1 MSAALEDPSKLAR
14 RCRSDPHPGARGDRS
29 GAPACS
35 REMDRSIYRFLCLPI
50 FDEGFRSV
58 LVELNLDKI
67 EMWLALSDSS
77 HGTADHKL
85 SEILPALTKK
95 QEVADKILQRLDM
108 VNILASI
115 ISRSTE
121 KIQQEIATDLGYG
134 SAEPPRAGVKRSSA
148 DAPIAA
154 PAPKA
159 LGAKPA
165 GLGPVEEVTS
175 LQSVELSERRKWGAR
190 LSAISTKAGA
200 AAGINDQSR
209 CTGLMPEEAA
219 RLKTMSFEAGGFR
232 TIRQNVRYWEKFDE
246 WAAAHGLRVYLPTI
260 VAVMRYSLYLKDQGC
275 GPSILPAFKYAVGW
289 VCKRLVMPLPN
300 LADPQ
305 LKAVIDEV
313 YSLRGKELKEAVPV
327 PSKLVMALEIY
338 LDFLI
343 NAKKDAAAIF
353 IRWTLILIFSSLRF
367 DDGVHVAPTSLQ
379 LTEDA
384 LLGLVWQTK
393 VERKKRGTR
402 FAVPVCSISGRDWL
416 EKGWKLFQPYMSD
429 RDFFIWE
436 LQDEKK
442 FAPAPVTY
450 SRSLAWLKHFLL
462 LALGECVRN
471 DKIALNEVPDLEQA
485 VQAITWHS
493 MRVTMLAEAVKA
505 NVDDKIAGLQANWKD
520 PSQLVLKY
528 ARQRKEL
535 SVAMVKDM
543 ASKLRDQWVP
553 DPDLFAVEEEDAEVT
568 EPIVQEFIVKSSI
581 PERALLSS
589 DFRCHIFDRKVF
601 EDKSICGKLRMQDA
615 VSVGSQA
622 PGMICQ
628 LCQNKAGF

>member
-1 MSAALEDPSKLAR
+1 
-14 RCRSDPHPGARGDRS
+14 
-29 GAPACS
+29 
-35 REMDRSIYRFLCLPI
+35 
-50 FDEGFRSV
+50 
-58 LVELNLDKI
+58 
-67 EMWLALSDSS
+67 
-77 HGTADHKL
+77 
-85 SEILPALTKK
+85 
-95 QEVADKILQRLDM
+95 
-108 VNILASI
+108 
-115 ISRSTE
+115 
-121 KIQQEIATDLGYG
+121 
-134 SAEPPRAGVKRSSA
+134 
-148 DAPIAA
+148 
-154 PAPKA
+154 
-159 LGAKPA
+159 
-165 GLGPVEEVTS
+165 
-175 LQSVELSERRKWGAR
+175 
-190 LSAISTKAGA
+190 
-200 AAGINDQSR
+200 
-209 CTGLMPEEAA
+209 
-219 RLKTMSFEAGGFR
+219 
-232 TIRQNVRYWEKFDE
+232 
-246 WAAAHGLRVYLPTI
+246 
-260 VAVMRYSLYLKDQGC
+260 
-275 GPSILPAFKYAVGW
+275 
-289 VCKRLVMPLPN
+289 
-300 LADPQ
+300 
-305 LKAVIDEV
+305 
-313 YSLRGKELKEAVPV
+313 
-327 PSKLVMALEIY
+327 MALEIY

-353 IRWTLILIFSSLRF
+353 IWWTLIFSSLRF

-471 DKIALNEVPDLEQA
+471 DKIAVNEVPDLEQA

-505 NVDDKIAGLQANWKD
+505 NVDDKIVGLQANWKD

-535 SVAMVKDM
+535 SAAMVKDM

-553 DPDLFAVEEEDAEVT
+553 DPDLFVVEEEDAEVT